1 MRFLFLLQ
9 LPGAVFERLGKATGQ
24 GSRGLAFL
32 VSIVCRRG
40 EQTRLGHPGP
50 VETRDLRPCYPSF
63 AGVLVAAKWGRQ
75 AEALTYL
82 SKFKPSTKLI
92 RSSNSSSSNLSFSSG
107 SIQSAASCQD
117 AEQLQGHLRSHRPK
131 RFCTL
136 RLTRIISG
144 SEVYRHACIITYIH
158 TYIHSFIHTFIH
170 AFIHTYIHT
179 YLPTYIHTYIHTKN
193 IQMRTPIHYISIIY
207 LSIYVSIYLLLWLI
221 RYLKALLT
229 CVYCMIYIYI
239 YTYTYVQL
247 HINIHIYIY
256 IYISYIYIYTYSLS
270 VCIRVYLF
278 VFMSIS
284 IHSMTHSL
292 AHPFSLPA

>member
-158 TYIHSFIHTFIH
+158 TYIHSFIHSYIH
-170 AFIHTYIHT
+170 TCIHTYIYTYIPT
-179 YLPTYIHTYIHTKN
+179 YLHTYIYTYKKHTDAYTYTLH
-193 IQMRTPIHYISIIY
+193 QYYLPIY
-207 LSIYVSIYLLLWLI
+207 LCIDLSTFVAYTLLESSTHLCIL
-221 RYLKALLT
+221 YD
-229 CVYCMIYIYI
+229 IYI

-256 IYISYIYIYTYSLS
+256 ISYIYTYSLS